1 MPDSIVD
8 FFIKHWPKLTIGL
21 FVVIVIVWGTVY
33 MTKKILHWMGRV
45 NEAHNKCDAVDNRID
60 NIVMPKLN
68 GMDNTLN
75 TLSTTVTAFGE
86 QILSEAGGKDFVDNN
101 LEILLDEISKN
112 NVKTALDVQTTA
124 PMVISN
130 ISNDDKFTS
139 IKDFLYK
146 NPQYKV
152 KPEEE
157 SVVSLDMNVIT
168 NIMGIYLRNKYLE
181 RHPELDPS

>member
-1 MPDSIVD
+1 
-8 FFIKHWPKLTIGL
+8 
-21 FVVIVIVWGTVY
+21 
-33 MTKKILHWMGRV
+33 MGRV

-75 TLSTTVTAFGE
+75 TLSTTVTAFGTNLNGLIIYLKGKDGNMDTSLFRTQSPTQLTSLGE